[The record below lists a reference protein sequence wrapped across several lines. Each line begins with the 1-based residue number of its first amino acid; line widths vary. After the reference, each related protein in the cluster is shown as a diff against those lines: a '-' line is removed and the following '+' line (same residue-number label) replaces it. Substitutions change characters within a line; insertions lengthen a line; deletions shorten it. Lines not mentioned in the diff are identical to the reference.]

1 MRLPKKLVTQ
11 RLLLRPIQKDDVD
24 DIVEGINNLNVSK
37 WLLKVPYPYHKKD
50 AQGWVTKKIKKKN
63 DMQFILEL
71 KSEKKAIGAMGLH
84 QINLEQG
91 TATTG
96 YWLSEK
102 YWRYGYGS
110 EALGAVLDV
119 AFNKLNLRKVEAAV
133 FVGNP
138 ASGKLLEKFGGQIE
152 GLKRKAVISKATG
165 KIMDEYIYG
174 ILKEDYKKAVKKINK
189 NKKLKRG

>member
-24 DIVEGINNLNVSK
+24 DIVEGINNLKVSK
-37 WLLKVPYPYHKKD
+37 WLLKVPYPFKKKD
-50 AQGWVTKKIKKKN
+50 AQEWIARKKKKN
-63 DMQFILEL
+63 NDLRFMLEL
-71 KSEKKAIGAMGLH
+71 KSEKKVIGAIGLH
-84 QINLEQG
+84 QINEVQG
-91 TATTG
+91 TASTF

-102 YWRYGYGS
+102 YWRSGYGS

-152 GLKRKAVISKATG
+152 GLKRKSCISKATG
-165 KIMDEYIYG
+165 KIMDEHIYG
-174 ILKEDYKKAVKKINK
+174 ILKEDYMRAVKSVKS
-189 NKKLKRG
+189 KRK